1 MPLLLQVGLG
11 EDANALLSDPRCT
24 VSVRSE
30 ALVSLGLAAASY
42 AFIEKPNR
50 LHGRT
55 YAKRVAAWSARRGT
69 KPRHVATNGK
79 QPT

>member
-1 MPLLLQVGLG
+1 MILSFYGMGATQFPPELSYLPLRITGIV
-11 EDANALLSDPRCT
+11 
-24 VSVRSE
+24 
-30 ALVSLGLAAASY
+30 LVSLGLAAASY
-42 AFIEKPNR
+42 SFIEKPNR

-79 QPT
+79 QPS